1 METNISSNKALVKH
15 LLEAFRTGDLEFLS
29 RYLSTDVEMTT
40 HDNRHTHNAR
50 LHQDIA
56 NVVRYFDKL
65 MRVWKVSELELH
77 AYTERE
83 NNFAI
88 LGRVAGS
95 FKQSG
100 RSFDIPWV
108 LSVELDTM
116 GRIKKLSDFIDVNRM
131 FYA

>member
-1 METNISSNKALVKH
+1 METNISSNKILVEH
-15 LLEAFRTGDLEFLS
+15 LLEAFRKGDLAFLS
-29 RYLSTDVEMTT
+29 RYLSTDVALTT
-40 HDNRHTHNAR
+40 HDKRHVRNAH
-50 LHQDIA
+50 LHQDFA

-65 MRVWKVSELELH
+65 MRIWKVSELELH

-88 LGRVAGS
+88 LGRVAGNS
-95 FKQSG
+95 KQSG

-116 GRIKKLSDFIDVNRM
+116 GRIKKLSDFIDVNRL

>member
-1 METNISSNKALVKH
+1 METNISSNKVLVKH
-15 LLEAFRTGDLEFLS
+15 LLEAFRTGDLEFLA
-29 RYLSTDVEMTT
+29 RYLSTDVAFAT
-40 HDNRHTHNAR
+40 HDKRHTHNAR

-77 AYTERE
+77 AYAERD

-88 LGRVAGS
+88 MGRVAGS

-100 RSFDIPWV
+100 RTFDIPWV
-108 LSVELDTM
+108 LSVELDRM
-116 GRIKKLSDFIDVNRM
+116 GRIKKLSDFILRILKI
-131 FYA
+131 

>member
-1 METNISSNKALVKH
+1 METNISSNKVLVKH

-29 RYLSTDVEMTT
+29 RYLSTDVAFST
-40 HDNRHTHNAR
+40 HDKRHVRNAH
-50 LHQDIA
+50 LHQDFA

-65 MRVWKVSELELH
+65 MRIWKVSELELH

-88 LGRVAGS
+88 LGRVAGNG
-95 FKQSG
+95 KQSG

-108 LSVELDTM
+108 LSVELDSM
-116 GRIKKLSDFIDVNRM
+116 GRIKKLNDFIDVNRM

>member
-1 METNISSNKALVKH
+1 METNIYSNKILVEH
-15 LLEAFRTGDLEFLS
+15 LLDAFRRGDLAFLS
-29 RYLSTDVEMTT
+29 RYLSTDVAFST
-40 HDNRHTHNAR
+40 HDKRHTHNAR

-77 AYTERE
+77 AYAENE

-88 LGRVAGS
+88 MGRVAGNG
-95 FKQSG
+95 KQSG

-116 GRIKKLSDFIDVNRM
+116 GRIKKLSDFIDVNRL